1 MGIEVYEFDGFK
13 GLAIHT
19 IKEGWYGEVSES
31 LELYIDYDKLV
42 RHLKGLCCET
52 IAVRITFTVINLKD
66 SKKLFK
72 DCVLER

>member
-1 MGIEVYEFDGFK
+1 MLASLSSWEEVKEWGIEVYEFDGLK

-42 RHLKGLCCET
+42 RHLEKDYAAIT
-52 IAVRITFTVINLKD
+52 IAGKNYVY
-66 SKKLFK
+66 SY
-72 DCVLER
+72 

>member
-1 MGIEVYEFDGFK
+1 MVLK

-42 RHLKGLCCET
+42 RHLEKDYAAIT
-52 IAVRITFTVINLKD
+52 IAGKNYVY
-66 SKKLFK
+66 SY
-72 DCVLER
+72 